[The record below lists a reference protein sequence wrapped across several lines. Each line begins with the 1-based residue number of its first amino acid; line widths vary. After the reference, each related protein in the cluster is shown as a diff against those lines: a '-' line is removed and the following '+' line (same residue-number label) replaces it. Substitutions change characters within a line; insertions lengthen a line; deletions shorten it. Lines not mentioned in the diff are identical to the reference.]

1 MQAEQAEEIIIARGH
16 RNVLAL
22 HETTIEITKEK
33 SLTKRGD
40 CIVAVSADRGLN
52 ELSEEFKKLL
62 QAKNSELEIIL
73 KVDGIKEVV
82 KARGN
87 EALLLS
93 HEEDMVIRKSSFIC
107 PRTLAVNADKAAC
120 DINREMIKRLINP
133 EKELEVIM
141 RVKA

>member
-1 MQAEQAEEIIIARGH
+1 MQAEEIIIAKGH
-16 RNVLAL
+16 ENVLAL

-33 SLTKRGD
+33 ELSKRGD
-40 CIVAVSADRGLN
+40 CIIGVSADRGLE

-62 QAKNSELEIIL
+62 QTKNSELEITL

-82 KARGN
+82 NARGS

-93 HEEDMVIRKSSFIC
+93 HDRDMVIRKSNFIC
-107 PRTLAVNADKAAC
+107 SRTLAINANKAAC

-133 EKELEVIM
+133 EKALEVIM